1 MKKYKSLIIALVA
14 LIISHQLSAR
24 KITFSVDMSGQSI
37 SPNGVRVAGNF
48 RDVNYDAIIENP
60 GQLNNWDTTANAMSN
75 GGSGAIY
82 SITLDLIDNIVY
94 EFKFINGNSWINV
107 ENVPLIS
114 QVNNTGNTNR
124 WSFIPLGTD
133 TFKLPVFRFSGAAPV
148 GKKAILASVDG
159 RNTNQTAQLF
169 IAGSFN
175 GFNELRITNY
185 IGSGVFSGTIYKTL
199 VYPDS
204 GVLANYKF
212 LNGPGGWEDI
222 PLACGNG
229 GVFNDRTLLADIDKV
244 LPLVCFNACT
254 SCSYPIQPAD
264 TAQFVNQTKLTANP
278 INDSADYISP
288 VFKNSTYRDTLSVSG
303 IVLVSPRVYGLS
315 TARKALCIQ
324 RPGGGPWSGI
334 QIMCEPNGS
343 GTTLANLLNE
353 TSFYTKGA
361 RGNYIRAT
369 GVIRAFANE
378 TQINL
383 IRNNGADS
391 SIKTL
396 VGSATPVYTTIPI
409 NQVCL
414 GGLKAAVP
422 AIQKATGEQW
432 EGVLVQFN
440 NVIVDTIIPSGS
452 RFFWKVRDANNNAI
466 GVSDFSGFFRND
478 NNEDSAIANT
488 YAPPAQGTRLQYIR
502 GILREVSVS
511 GIPQYQIAPLY
522 PEDVGP
528 VEQYPYLTIDSVQF
542 VNSNK
547 LNQIPVN
554 DVPDY
559 ISPVFVNN
567 TFADTISTT
576 GIVVMNP
583 RIYGLSTNRKATF
596 LQRPGG
602 GPWSGVQL
610 LCEPVG
616 LPGFSISTLLNNTQ
630 FYQKAQ
636 VGNIVRANTVIR
648 AFANETQL
656 NILPNGADSSLKAQG
671 TGQLVYTPITL
682 NQLVTGGLNNTN
694 GVQQKVTGEKW
705 EGVLVTIPNV
715 TVDTII
721 QISATR
727 FQWKVRDDFGNA
739 IGISDFSGFFRNDNN
754 EDSAIANTY
763 APPAKGTRLF
773 YIRGVVREVLISS
786 VQQYQISPLYPN
798 DVGPVNPV
806 PVKFTYLNVADA
818 KNHLRISWHTATE
831 INNHYFEVERSTNNE
846 DFTRI
851 GLVKGKGNVAV
862 LQQYFFDDPYGKQLL
877 DQGQSVYYR
886 LKQVDYDGAFEYSP
900 ISGISPSIETPF
912 ACYPNPAQQLIKI
925 TGLTETAVITNVVG
939 VPIMQISTDG
949 EVNISGL
956 NAGMYFIHHAGQSI
970 KLIKQ

>member
-1 MKKYKSLIIALVA
+1 MKKYKSIIIALVA
-14 LIISHQLSAR
+14 ILTSNQLSAR

-60 GQLNNWDTTANAMSN
+60 SQLNNWDTTANAMSN

-82 SITLDLIDNIVY
+82 SITLDLIDNIAY
-94 EFKFINGNSWINV
+94 EFKFINGNSWIGV

-124 WSFIPLGTD
+124 WSFIPSGTD
-133 TFKLPVFRFSGAAPV
+133 TFKLPVFRFSGAAPA
-148 GKKAILASVDG
+148 GKKAILASVDAQ
-159 RNTNQTAQLF
+159 NTNQAAQLF

-175 GFNELRITNY
+175 AFTESKITNY
-185 IGSGVFSGTIYKTL
+185 LGSGVFTGSVYKTFI
-199 VYPDS
+199 YADS
-204 GVLANYKF
+204 ASVVLYKF
-212 LNGPGGWEDI
+212 LNGIGGWEDI
-222 PLACGNG
+222 PLICGNG
-229 GVFNDRTLLADIDKV
+229 GIFNDRAVIADADKV
-244 LPLVCFNACT
+244 LPTVCFNSCNACK
-254 SCSYPIQPAD
+254 YPIQLAD
-264 TAQFVNQTKLTANP
+264 TAQYVNQLKLTSNP
-278 INDSADYISP
+278 INDTADYISP
-288 VFKNSTYRDTLSVSG
+288 IFKNPTYRDTMSVSG
-303 IVLVSPRVYGLS
+303 VVLISPRIYGLS
-315 TARKALCIQ
+315 TSRKALFLQ

-334 QIMCEPNGS
+334 QIMCEPTGS
-343 GTTLANLLNE
+343 GTNLATLLNE
-353 TSFYTKGA
+353 TNFYTA
-361 RGNYIRAT
+361 ASRGKHIRAT

-378 TQINL
+378 TQINI
-383 IRNNGADS
+383 IRNNAADS
-391 SIKTL
+391 TIKTL
-396 VGSATPVYTTIPI
+396 PGSPIPTYTPIPI

-414 GGLKAAVP
+414 GGLKAAAP

-466 GVSDFSGFFRND
+466 GISDFSGFFRND

-511 GIPQYQIAPLY
+511 GVPQYQIAPLY

-528 VEQYPYLTIDSVQF
+528 VEQYPYLTIDSIQF
-542 VNSNK
+542 VNTNK

-559 ISPVFVNN
+559 ISPVFVNS
-567 TFADTISTT
+567 TFGDTVSTT

-610 LCEPVG
+610 MCDHAAY
-616 LPGFSISTLLNNTQ
+616 PGFSISTLLSNTQ

-636 VGNIVRANTVIR
+636 VGNLIRANAVIR

-656 NILPNGADSSLKAQG
+656 NILPNGVDSSLKIQG
-671 TGQLVYTPITL
+671 TGQLVYTPISL
-682 NQLVTGGLNNTN
+682 DQLVTGGLNYSN
-694 GVQQKVTGEKW
+694 GIQQKATGEKW

-715 TVDTII
+715 TVDSV
-721 QISATR
+721 QPSGNR
-727 FQWKVRDDFGNA
+727 FFWKVRDDFGNA

-763 APPAKGTRLF
+763 APPTKGTRLF
-773 YIRGVVREVLISS
+773 YIRGIVREVLVNS
-786 VQQYQISPLYPN
+786 VQQYQITPLYPN
-798 DVGPVNPV
+798 DVGPINPV
-806 PVKFTYLNVADA
+806 PVKFAYLNVADA
-818 KNHLRISWHTATE
+818 KSHLRISWHTATE

-846 DFTRI
+846 DFMRI
-851 GLVKGKGNVAV
+851 GLVKGKGNSSV
-862 LQQYFFDDPYGKQLL
+862 LQQYFFDDAYGKQLL
-877 DQGQSVYYR
+877 HQGQSVYYR
-886 LKQVDYDGAFEYSP
+886 LKQVDYDGVFEYSP
-900 ISGISPSIETPF
+900 IAGISATIETPF
-912 ACYPNPAQQLIKI
+912 TCYPNPAEQLIKI
-925 TGLTETAVITNVVG
+925 GGLTETAVITDVVG
-939 VPIMQISTDG
+939 VPIMQISMDG

-956 NAGMYFIHHAGQSI
+956 KAGMYFIHHAGQSI